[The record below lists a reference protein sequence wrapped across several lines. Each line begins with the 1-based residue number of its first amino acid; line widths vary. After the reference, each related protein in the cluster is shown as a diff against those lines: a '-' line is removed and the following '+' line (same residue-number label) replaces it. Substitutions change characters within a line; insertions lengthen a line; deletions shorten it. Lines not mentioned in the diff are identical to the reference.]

1 MKKVTDKNKS
11 QFIVIKRKAHQPNS
25 TYENNKKKNEQLK
38 WNKIVYKGVTKNK
51 KDWREA
57 HFGKTNK

>member
-38 WNKIVYKGVTKNK
+38 
-51 KDWREA
+51 
-57 HFGKTNK
+57 